1 MSVSTPGE
9 LDTLV
14 EQATSESI
22 PNGDLDLP
30 IALEISD
37 VLRSRRVS
45 PKDSMRCIKKRILNT
60 ANNPNTQLSSWKLT
74 NICVKN
80 GGTPFIKE
88 VCSREFMDT
97 MEHVILKEDNN
108 DELSELVKT
117 ILYELYVAFK
127 NDSQLNYVA
136 RVYDK
141 LVSRGIKFPK
151 KLTISNSP
159 TAMFDSKTPADWI
172 DSDACMVC
180 SKKFTLL
187 NRKHHCR
194 SCGGVFCQEHS
205 SNNIP
210 LPDLGIYEPV
220 RVCDNCFEDYD
231 LKKHD
236 NSKQSRKHRHNKKKK
251 DKDNSTLE
259 DEEELIRR
267 AIELSLRESRN
278 STSGEPIVPIV
289 ESRPVEQYH
298 EPGKEEELE
307 DEEDLD
313 LKAAIEA
320 SLREAEEAKKRSER
334 QQTYQQQQP
343 PQLSHQPQP
352 QPQPQ
357 PLQSIDLT
365 NEEEDSIYMF
375 ASLVEKMKSRPINE
389 ILEDSKLQN
398 LAQRVFASKA
408 RLNYALN
415 DKAQKYN
422 TLIEMNGKISE
433 VMNIYDRLLEQQLQS
448 ISLSQQYTLPQVPSD
463 PYNYSANHMTN
474 QQQSYQIPP
483 IQQPSYQYKPQKE
496 VAYQQPEHVD
506 PSPTTNIDHL
516 KTISIV
522 PQVEQKS
529 QPQVELAPSDPPYP
543 KEEAEEEEESQ
554 IKPGR
559 KSSTQESHERP
570 YPLETEAEENSI
582 NEQPQ
587 GITRY
592 DFPTVPARK
601 VVEPELATPIATSS
615 SETPIKEERPPTPQ
629 EELLIEL

>member
-9 LDTLV
+9 LDALI

-37 VLRSRRVS
+37 VLRSRRVN

-88 VCSREFMDT
+88 ICSREFMDT

-108 DELSELVKT
+108 EELSQLVKT
-117 ILYELYVAFK
+117 VLYELYVAFK

-141 LVSRGIKFPK
+141 LISRGIKFPE
-151 KLTISNSP
+151 KLPISNSA

-205 SNNIP
+205 SNNIA

-236 NSKQSRKHRHNKKKK
+236 GNRKSRKNRHNKRRR
-251 DKDNSTLE
+251 DKDYSTPE
-259 DEEELIRR
+259 DEEELIRK
-267 AIELSLRESRN
+267 AIELSLIESRN
-278 STSGEPIVPIV
+278 STSGEPIVPVV
-289 ESRPVEQYH
+289 ESRPTEQLNDA
-298 EPGKEEELE
+298 GKREELQE
-307 DEEDLD
+307 EEDLD
-313 LKAAIEA
+313 LKAAIQA
-320 SLREAEEAKKRSER
+320 SLREAEEEKRRRER
-334 QQTYQQQQP
+334 QQAPQERQAQQP
-343 PQLSHQPQP
+343 LPQP
-352 QPQPQ
+352 QPI
-357 PLQSIDLT
+357 QSVDLS
-365 NEEEDSIYMF
+365 NEDKDNIYMF
-375 ASLVEKMKSRPINE
+375 ASLVEKMKSRPLNE
-389 ILEDSKLQN
+389 VLEDSKLQN
-398 LAQRVFASKA
+398 FAQRVFASKA

-422 TLIEMNGKISE
+422 TLIEMNAKISE
-433 VMNIYDRLLEQQLQS
+433 IMSIYDRLLEQQLQS
-448 ISLSQQYTLPQVPSD
+448 INLSQQYTLPQFPSD
-463 PYNYSANHMTN
+463 PYNYSTSHMANQAQN
-474 QQQSYQIPP
+474 YQVPS
-483 IQQPSYQYKPQKE
+483 IQQPSSYQYKQQQE
-496 VAYQQPEHVD
+496 VLYQQPVQMS
-506 PSPTTNIDHL
+506 PSLTTNIDHL
-516 KTISIV
+516 KTINMAPST
-522 PQVEQKS
+522 QQKS
-529 QPQVELAPSDPPYP
+529 QSQVELAPSDPPYP
-543 KEEAEEEEESQ
+543 REEGEEEEKQTEQ
-554 IKPGR
+554 DQ
-559 KSSTQESHERP
+559 KSSAQEPQERP
-570 YPLETEAEENSI
+570 YPVETETQENSI

-601 VVEPELATPIATSS
+601 VVQPELATPIATSP
-615 SETPIKEERPPTPQ
+615 SETPIKEERSSTPQ